1 MTLSI
6 ALLNPREA
14 VVVTDRRFADESGH
28 VHDDEGP
35 KLTVFCCPDARM
47 AVTYTGLASSGKFST
62 HRWLLQSLLDAAKPD
77 LQIRPTMDRLGQIAT
92 RDIGKLGLPKVSCRL
107 SIILCGYY
115 YAEPPPLGCYCRITN
130 FEADDGTGAP
140 EARDGFS
147 VTCVR
152 QKREAGPDF
161 QGIWTS
167 GVRSAVPPAGLV
179 ALQGLMAGGRPAQAL
194 VWKAVEVIR
203 SAAASALSGGLIGQ
217 QCLSVI
223 IPSDPR
229 RKVLSGYHTSKLS
242 YEMFMPSM
250 VNAMSPQRMSFIT
263 GFHLEAVSKT
273 KPMLVPKVSPN
284 SPCPCGSH
292 KKYKNCHG
300 RVDRLH
306 SKIQQA

>member
-1 MTLSI
+1 MSLSI

-14 VVVTDRRFADESGH
+14 IFVTDRRFADESGH
-28 VHDDEGP
+28 VHDDEGS
-35 KLTVFCCPDARM
+35 KLVLFYCPDARM
-47 AVTYTGLASSGKFST
+47 AVTYTGLASFGKFST

-77 LQIRPTMDRLGQIAT
+77 LQIRLTMDRLGQIAT
-92 RDIGKLGLPKVSCRL
+92 RDITKLGLPKASCRL
-107 SIILCGYY
+107 SITLCGYY
-115 YAEPPPLGCYCRITN
+115 YAEPPPLGCVCRITN
-130 FEADDGTGAP
+130 FEGDDGSAAP

-152 QKREAGPDF
+152 QTRQAGPDF

-167 GVRSAVPPAGLV
+167 GVRGAVPPAGLL
-179 ALQGLMAGGRPAQAL
+179 ALQGLMATRRPAQAL

-203 SAAASALSGGLIGQ
+203 SAASSTLSGGLIGQ

-223 IPSDPR
+223 IPSDLR

-250 VNAMSPQRMSFIT
+250 VNAMSLQSMSCI
-263 GFHLEAVSKT
+263 GEFHLEAVSKT
-273 KPMLVPKVSPN
+273 MSMIVPKVGRN
-284 SPCPCGSH
+284 QPCPCGSR

-300 RVDRLH
+300 RIERLH
-306 SKIQQA
+306 SRIQQA

>member
-1 MTLSI
+1 
-6 ALLNPREA
+6 
-14 VVVTDRRFADESGH
+14 VTDRRFADEGGH
-28 VHDDEGP
+28 VLDDEGS
-35 KLTVFCCPDARM
+35 KLAIFCCPDARM
-47 AVTYTGLASSGKFST
+47 AVTYTGLASFGKFST

-77 LQIRPTMDRLGQIAT
+77 LHIRPTMDRLGQIAT
-92 RDIGKLGLPKVSCRL
+92 RDIAKLGLPKVSCRL
-107 SIILCGYY
+107 SITLCGYHY
-115 YAEPPPLGCYCRITN
+115 SEPPPLGCVCRITN
-130 FEADDGTGAP
+130 FENDDGTAAA
-140 EARDGFS
+140 EARGEFS

-152 QKREAGPDF
+152 QRRQAGYDF

-167 GVRSAVPPAGLV
+167 GVRGAIPPGGLP
-179 ALQGLMAGGRPAQAL
+179 ALQGLMATGRPAQAL

-203 SAAASALSGGLIGQ
+203 SAAKSTLSGGLIGQ

-250 VNAMSPQRMSFIT
+250 VNAMSPQTMSYIT
-263 GFHLEAVSKT
+263 DFHFEAVSKT
-273 KPMLVPKVSPN
+273 TPMFVPKVGPKQ
-284 SPCPCGSH
+284 PCPCGSH

-306 SKIQQA
+306 AKIEQA